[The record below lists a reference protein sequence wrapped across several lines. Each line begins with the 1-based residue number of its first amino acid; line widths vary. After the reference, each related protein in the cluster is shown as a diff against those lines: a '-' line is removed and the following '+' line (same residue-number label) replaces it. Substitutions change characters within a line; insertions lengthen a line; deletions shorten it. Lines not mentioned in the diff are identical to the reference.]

1 MRAMNELVF
10 TLLRLLAD
18 GAFHSGTALGS
29 ALGVSR
35 ATVWNAVRALEQ
47 ADQQI
52 YKVRGRGYKLSEP
65 VSLLDAKR
73 LMRLVPRA
81 SPLCVQIVEIAESTN
96 TVLMQLAAAGAGN
109 ATVVAAEWQQ
119 RGRGRMGRAWHAG
132 VGGALTFSILWRFT
146 QGAGAIAGLS
156 LAVGVAVVRALKS
169 LGADELRLK
178 WPNDVLS
185 QGRKLA
191 GILIEMQGDALGPS
205 AVVIGI
211 GLNVR
216 LSSAVRARID
226 QPAADLET
234 ACGRALDR
242 NEVLAVVLNE
252 LVQVLKAFSRSG
264 FAPMR
269 EEWEQYHAQQNQPVV
284 LRLPTGKME
293 TGVALGVAEDGAL
306 LFKSGLAVRCL
317 HSGEISLRK
326 AEPDTRRKLRAK
338 STAKARA

>member
-1 MRAMNELVF
+1 MREMNELVF
-10 TLLRLLAD
+10 RLLRLL
-18 GAFHSGTALGS
+18 GGGEFHSGTALGG

-35 ATVWNAVRALEQ
+35 ATVWNAVRALER
-47 ADQQI
+47 ADLQI

-65 VSLLDAKR
+65 ISLLDAKR
-73 LMRLVPRA
+73 VMRFVPRA
-81 SPLCVQIVEIAESTN
+81 SPVCVRIIDIAESTN
-96 TVLMQLAAAGAGN
+96 SVLMQLATAGADN

-156 LAVGVAVVRALKS
+156 LAVGVAVMRALNS
-169 LGADELRLK
+169 LGASGLKLK

-185 QGRKLA
+185 LDRKLA

-216 LSSAVRARID
+216 LSAAVRARID

-234 ACGRALDR
+234 ACGCALDR
-242 NEVLAVVLNE
+242 NEVLAVLLDE
-252 LVQVLKAFSRSG
+252 LVQVLNVFASSG
-264 FAPMR
+264 FASMR
-269 EEWEQYHAQQNQPVV
+269 EEWEQYHAQQNQSVL
-284 LRLPTGKME
+284 LRLPTGKIE

-306 LFKSGLAVRCL
+306 LFKSGLAVRRL
-317 HSGEISLRK
+317 HSGEISLRP
-326 AEPDTRRKLRAK
+326 AEPATPGKLRAR
-338 STAKARA
+338 STAKARV